1 MEKTVTDSPFH
12 PTKVIPIDPK
22 SGLIMITY
30 THGPDTDTLNGLEG
44 PKLNKAIQKEVKR
57 LFPEKAMHPK
67 KGLWIVGESVSKHQA
82 WIESALHSVE
92 DFLDSK
98 YDI

>member
-1 MEKTVTDSPFH
+1 MEKTVTDSPLRF
-12 PTKVIPIDPK
+12 VIPIDPK

-30 THGPDTDTLNGLEG
+30 TDGPDTWNGLEG